1 MEDSTSE
8 VILEKVISKTSNML
22 DKTFAKFEHSLRN
35 NIVNLGNDLNSK
47 KVLNKKQTNKQTLWS
62 LFMDG
67 VQLPQG

>member
-35 NIVNLGNDLNSK
+35 NIVNLRNDLNSK
-47 KVLNKKQTNKQTLWS
+47 KVLNKKLKKTTL
-62 LFMDG
+62 
-67 VQLPQG
+67 